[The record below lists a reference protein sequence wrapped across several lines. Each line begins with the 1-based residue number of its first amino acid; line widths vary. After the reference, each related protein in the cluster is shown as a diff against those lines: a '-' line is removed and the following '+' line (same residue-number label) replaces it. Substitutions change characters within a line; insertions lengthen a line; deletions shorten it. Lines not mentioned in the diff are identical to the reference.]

1 MTLFFINSTL
11 LHFCFVDS
19 WNKAKTVALFAFLS
33 IILPDWALAAPDSK
47 YWAYWDKSNP
57 DSSAVINHDIWQEV
71 LDKYLVLRPDANRF
85 RYRNVSQKDRDK
97 LDKYLRELSALDPRN
112 YSKAEQKAY
121 WINFYNALTV
131 DLILEHYPLKS
142 ITKIG
147 PWYRFGPWDSDIT
160 RVAGQKLTLN
170 DIEHRILR
178 PLWEDSRIHYA
189 VNCASLGCPD
199 LSSKVFTAT
208 TTDQMLDEL
217 ARRFIRQ
224 EKGVSWIDGRLTLSR
239 IYEWYEKDFID
250 QEGVVLHLRQFASS
264 ATARKLKKYT
274 GVIQYQYHWGLNELK

>member
-1 MTLFFINSTL
+1 MRFSLVKPDSLRYCFANLRRRAVTLILFTL
-11 LHFCFVDS
+11 VSALSH
-19 WNKAKTVALFAFLS
+19 VA
-33 IILPDWALAAPDSK
+33 IAAPDSK

-71 LDKYLVLRPDANRF
+71 LDKYLVLRPDGNHF
-85 RYRNVSQKDRDK
+85 RYRNVSQRGRDK
-97 LDKYLRELSALDPRN
+97 LDKYLREMSSLDPRN

-131 DLILEHYPLKS
+131 DLILEHYPVKS

-178 PLWEDSRIHYA
+178 PLWEDNRIHYA

-199 LSSKVFTAT
+199 LSGKVFSAT
-208 TTDQMLDEL
+208 TTDQMLDAL

-250 QEGVVLHLRQFASS
+250 QEGVVLHLRQFASV
-264 ATARKLKKYT
+264 ATARKLKEYT
-274 GVIQYQYHWGLNELK
+274 GVIQYQYNWGLNELK